1 MPLPRPVRLYDQ
13 PQAPNPRRVNIFIA
27 EKGIEIAREEVNL
40 IRLEHRGDAYVARA
54 GVPQV
59 PALELSDGTVLVETQ
74 PICRYLEALE
84 PEPNLMG
91 AGPLEQAV
99 IEMWQRLV
107 EFGLF
112 AAVGSAF
119 RHTNRH
125 MAELEEQ
132 CADWGVVNM
141 ARIDPA
147 LAELDRRL
155 AGRDWIAADRPT
167 VADITALVAVDYLRI
182 LKRQVPEELGNLRA
196 WHARMRERPS
206 SRVGL
211 REKRA

>member
-1 MPLPRPVRLYDQ
+1 MTLPTPVRLYDQ
-13 PQAPNPRRVNIFIA
+13 PMAPNPRRVNVFVA
-27 EKGIEIAREEVNL
+27 EKGLEIPREEVNL
-40 IRLEHRGDAYVARA
+40 IEREHMEEAYRSRA
-54 GVPQV
+54 GASQV

-74 PICRYLEALE
+74 PICRYLEALA
-84 PEPNLMG
+84 PEPNMMG
-91 AGPLEQAV
+91 TGPLETAR
-99 IEMWQRLV
+99 IEMWQRLI

-125 MAELEEQ
+125 MAVLEDQ
-132 CADWGVVNM
+132 CADWGAVNL

-155 AGRDWIAADRPT
+155 EGRAFIVAGRMT
-167 VADITALVAVDYLRI
+167 VADITALVAVDFLRV
-182 LKRQVPEELGNLRA
+182 LKRAVPEPLSNLRA

-211 REKRA
+211 KEKTA